1 MGSYAYNN
9 GITLSISKNCHYTRH
24 KFDKHK
30 IMWYNVF
37 VFQYIVLYVKGFGEI
52 TICAYRR
59 GKAGIVMLK
68 TNVGSVRQAVS
79 RHIGSKVVVRCN
91 LGRHKVD
98 VTEGIITETFPS
110 IFLITV
116 KNEIENTSQ
125 TVSYSYTDVLTKDVQ
140 ITLCKA

>member
-1 MGSYAYNN
+1 MGN
-9 GITLSISKNCHYTRH
+9 SKSAFLAEERLV
-24 KFDKHK
+24 KF
-30 IMWYNVF
+30 
-37 VFQYIVLYVKGFGEI
+37 
-52 TICAYRR
+52 
-59 GKAGIVMLK
+59 MLK

-79 RHIGSKVVVRCN
+79 RHIGSNVVVRCN

-98 VTEGIITETFPS
+98 VTEGVITETFPS

-125 TVSYSYTDVLTKDVQ
+125 TISYSYTDVLTKDVQ

>member
-1 MGSYAYNN
+1 M
-9 GITLSISKNCHYTRH
+9 
-24 KFDKHK
+24 
-30 IMWYNVF
+30 
-37 VFQYIVLYVKGFGEI
+37 YIAEERLVL
-52 TICAYRR
+52 
-59 GKAGIVMLK
+59 VMLK
-68 TNVGSVRQAVS
+68 ANVGSVRQAVS

-98 VTEGIITETFPS
+98 VTEGVITETFPS

-125 TVSYSYTDVLTKDVQ
+125 TISYSYTDVLTKDVQ